1 MAKLIV
7 ISGEERQEFELAAF
21 NTIGRHPDNTIQILD
36 RIISKEHAQ
45 IQRAADGRFLLR
57 DLRSLNGTFLRGERI
72 SDHYLSDGDEF
83 TMGST
88 RIVFVD
94 KPKTDDALQ
103 RVTIAPGLT
112 ESHIRGRIQANT
124 TDFMPERQIADVTI
138 LRRDYERLRIGHELA
153 RAVGSELDLDKLL
166 PKILE
171 KAFELVGAD
180 RGVILLR
187 DERGVLQPRYV
198 KTRSGKSDPNIV
210 LSKTVLAEVETN
222 KAAVLSSDAT
232 MDARF
237 SGAHSIIMQ
246 GIRSTMTL
254 PLLHSGELLGIMHL
268 DSLFTSNAF
277 TEKDLQ
283 ICTGMAAQAAISIQ
297 NARLASRI
305 EREAQTRAQI
315 SRLIPPSVVEQV
327 VKGELTI
334 EKGGRLTEVTMLF
347 SDIRG
352 FTTMSDGRPP
362 QVAKGEPTT
371 YPGARLTAATML
383 YAYIRGFTRMSDGRP
398 AQEIVNTLN
407 EYFEVM
413 VDILFKYSGT
423 LDKFVGDEIIGL
435 FGAPIPIDDAPFKAV
450 ACGLAMLQGL
460 EEFNRTRA
468 SENQAPIRIG
478 IGINTGN
485 VITGSIGSTRALQYT
500 AIGDA
505 MNVASR
511 LVNIA
516 SPGEIIVSESTY
528 RLVAGRV
535 QAAQLP
541 PVKVKGKADE
551 LKVYRITGLRSTATP
566 LPGDWSGPTNG

>member
-21 NTIGRHPDNTIQILD
+21 NTIKKHPNNTIQILD

-45 IQRAADGRFLLR
+45 IQRAADGRYLLR
-57 DLRSLNGTFLRGERI
+57 DLRSLNGTFLRGERV
-72 SDHYLSDGDEF
+72 SDHYLLDGDEF

-94 KPKTDDALQ
+94 KPKADDALQ

-112 ESHIRGRIQANT
+112 ESHIRGRVQANT
-124 TDFMPERQIADVTI
+124 GDFMPERQIVDEKN

-166 PKILE
+166 PKILD

-180 RGVILLR
+180 RGVILLM
-187 DERGVLQPRYV
+187 DDKGELSPRFV

-210 LSKTVLAEVETN
+210 LSKTVMAEVTNN

-254 PLLHSGELLGIMHL
+254 PLLHSSELLGIMHL

-305 EREAQTRAQI
+305 EKEAQTRAQI

-362 QVAKGEPTT
+362 Q
-371 YPGARLTAATML
+371 
-383 YAYIRGFTRMSDGRP
+383 
-398 AQEIVNTLN
+398 EIVNTLN

-450 ACGLAMLQGL
+450 SCALAMLSAL

-468 SENQAPIRIG
+468 SENLAAIRIG

-511 LVNIA
+511 LVNVA
-516 SPGEIIVSESTY
+516 SSGEIIVSEDTF
-528 RLVAGRV
+528 RKIAGRID
-535 QAAQLP
+535 ATQLP
-541 PVKVKGKADE
+541 PVKVKGKAEE
-551 LKVYRITGLRSTATP
+551 LKVYRITGLRNIATP
-566 LPGDWSGPTNG
+566 VPAEWSGPTNG

>member
-45 IQRAADGRFLLR
+45 IQRSADGRFLLR

-94 KPKTDDALQ
+94 KPKADDALQ

-124 TDFMPERQIADVTI
+124 GDFMPERQIADEKI

-166 PKILE
+166 PKILD

-180 RGVILLR
+180 RGVILLL
-187 DERGVLQPRYV
+187 DERGELAPRFV

-210 LSKTVLAEVETN
+210 LSKTVMAEVTNN

-254 PLLHSGELLGIMHL
+254 PLLYANELLGIMHL

-283 ICTGMAAQAAISIQ
+283 ICTGMAQQAAISIQ

-334 EKGGRLTEVTMLF
+334 EKGGRLTECTMLF

-352 FTTMSDGRPP
+352 FTT
-362 QVAKGEPTT
+362 
-371 YPGARLTAATML
+371 
-383 YAYIRGFTRMSDGRP
+383 MSDGRP

-435 FGAPIPIDDAPFKAV
+435 FGAPINIDDAPFKAV
-450 ACGLAMLQGL
+450 ACALAMLQAL

-468 SENQAPIRIG
+468 SENQAAIRIG

-511 LVNIA
+511 LVNVA
-516 SPGEIIVSESTY
+516 GSGEIIISESTY
-528 RLVAGRV
+528 RHVAGRV
-535 QAAQLP
+535 EAAQLP
-541 PVKVKGKADE
+541 PVKVKGKAEE
-551 LKVYRITGLRSTATP
+551 LKVYRVTGLRNLQTP
-566 LPGDWSGPTNG
+566 VPSDWSGPTNG

>member
-7 ISGEERQEFELAAF
+7 ISGDERQEFELAAF

-45 IQRAADGRFLLR
+45 IQRAADGRYLLR
-57 DLRSLNGTFLRGERI
+57 DLRSLNGTFMRGERVA
-72 SDHYLSDGDEF
+72 DHYLSDGDEF

-88 RIVFVD
+88 RIIFVD
-94 KPKTDDALQ
+94 KPKIDDVLQ

-124 TDFMPERQIADVTI
+124 GDFMPERQIGDEKN

-166 PKILE
+166 PKILD

-180 RGVILLR
+180 RGVILLM
-187 DERGVLQPRYV
+187 DDKGEMSPRFV

-210 LSKTVLAEVETN
+210 LSKTVMAEVTTN
-222 KAAVLSSDAT
+222 RAAVLSSDAT

-254 PLLHSGELLGIMHL
+254 PLLHAGDLLGMMHL

-334 EKGGRLTEVTMLF
+334 ERGGRLTEATMLF

-362 QVAKGEPTT
+362 
-371 YPGARLTAATML
+371 
-383 YAYIRGFTRMSDGRP
+383 
-398 AQEIVNTLN
+398 QEIVNTLN

-435 FGAPIPIDDAPFKAV
+435 FGSPIPIDDAPFKAV
-450 ACGLAMLQGL
+450 ACALAMLQAL

-468 SENQAPIRIG
+468 AENQAPIRIG
-478 IGINTGN
+478 VGINTGN
-485 VITGSIGSTRALQYT
+485 VITGAIGSTRALQYT

-511 LVNIA
+511 LVNVA
-516 SPGEIIVSESTY
+516 GSGEIIVSENTY
-528 RLVAGRV
+528 RHVVGRV
-535 QAAQLP
+535 EATALP
-541 PVKVKGKADE
+541 PVKVKGKAEE
-551 LKVYRITGLRSTATP
+551 LKVFRVTGLRHTATQIP
-566 LPGDWSGPTNG
+566 SEWSGPTNG

>member
-7 ISGEERQEFELAAF
+7 ISGDERQEFELAAF

-45 IQRAADGRFLLR
+45 IQRAADGRYLLR
-57 DLRSLNGTFLRGERI
+57 DLRSLNGTFMRGERI
-72 SDHYLSDGDEF
+72 ADHYLSDGDEF

-94 KPKTDDALQ
+94 KPKTDDVLQ

-124 TDFMPERQIADVTI
+124 GDFMPERQIADDKN

-166 PKILE
+166 PKILD
-171 KAFELVGAD
+171 KAFELVGCD
-180 RGVILLR
+180 RGVILLV
-187 DERGVLQPRYV
+187 DDRGELQPRYV

-210 LSKTVLAEVETN
+210 LSKTVMAEVTTN
-222 KAAVLSSDAT
+222 RAAVLSSDAT

-254 PLLHSGELLGIMHL
+254 PLLHAGDLLGIMHL

-297 NARLASRI
+297 NARLATRI
-305 EREAQTRAQI
+305 EKEAQTRAQI

-327 VKGELTI
+327 LKGELTI
-334 EKGGRLTEVTMLF
+334 EKGGRQTEVTMLF

-352 FTTMSDGRPP
+352 FTT
-362 QVAKGEPTT
+362 
-371 YPGARLTAATML
+371 
-383 YAYIRGFTRMSDGRP
+383 MSDGRP

-435 FGAPIPIDDAPFKAV
+435 FGAPIAIDDAPFKAV
-450 ACGLAMLQGL
+450 ACALAMLQAL

-468 SENQAPIRIG
+468 AENQAAIRIG
-478 IGINTGN
+478 VGINTGN

-511 LVNIA
+511 LVNVA
-516 SPGEIIVSESTY
+516 SSGEIIVSEDTY
-528 RLVAGRV
+528 RHIVGRV
-535 QAAQLP
+535 EATALP
-541 PVKVKGKADE
+541 PVKVKGKAEE
-551 LKVYRITGLRSTATP
+551 LKVYRITGLRKMNAQ
-566 LPGDWSGPTNG
+566 LPGEWSGPTNS

>member
-1 MAKLIV
+1 MTKLIV
-7 ISGEERQEFELAAF
+7 ISGDERQEFELAAF
-21 NTIGRHPDNTIQILD
+21 NTIGRHPENTIQILD

-45 IQRAADGRFLLR
+45 IQRAADGRYLLR
-57 DLRSLNGTFLRGERI
+57 DLRSLNGTFMRGERV
-72 SDHYLSDGDEF
+72 SEHYLSDGDEF

-88 RIVFVD
+88 RIIFVD
-94 KPKTDDALQ
+94 KPKIDDVLQ

-112 ESHIRGRIQANT
+112 ESHIRGRIQAQSA
-124 TDFMPERQIADVTI
+124 DFMPERQISDEKN

-166 PKILE
+166 PKILD

-180 RGVILLR
+180 RGVILLV
-187 DERGVLQPRYV
+187 DDKGEMSPRFV

-210 LSKTVLAEVETN
+210 LSRTVIAEVTTN
-222 KAAVLSSDAT
+222 RAAVLSSDAT
-232 MDARF
+232 MDSRF

-297 NARLASRI
+297 NARLATRI
-305 EREAQTRAQI
+305 EKEAQTRAQFL
-315 SRLIPPSVVEQV
+315 RLIPPSVVEQV
-327 VKGELTI
+327 LKGELTI
-334 EKGGRLTEVTMLF
+334 EKGGRQTEVTMLF

-362 QVAKGEPTT
+362 Q
-371 YPGARLTAATML
+371 
-383 YAYIRGFTRMSDGRP
+383 
-398 AQEIVNTLN
+398 EIVNTLN

-413 VDILFKYSGT
+413 VDILFKYGGT

-435 FGAPIPIDDAPFKAV
+435 FGAPIAIEDAPFKAV

-468 SENQAPIRIG
+468 AENQAAIRIG
-478 IGINTGN
+478 IGINTGH

-505 MNVASR
+505 MNIASR
-511 LVNIA
+511 LVNVA
-516 SPGEIIVSESTY
+516 GSGEIIISENTY
-528 RLVAGRV
+528 RHVAGRV
-535 QAAQLP
+535 EATALL
-541 PVKVKGKADE
+541 PVKVKGKAEE
-551 LKVYRITGLRSTATP
+551 LKVFRITGLRKLATQTP
-566 LPGDWSGPTNG
+566 SDWSGPTNG

>member
-7 ISGEERQEFELAAF
+7 ISGDERQEFELAAF

-45 IQRAADGRFLLR
+45 IQRAADGRYLLR
-57 DLRSLNGTFLRGERI
+57 DLRSLNGTFMRGERI
-72 SDHYLSDGDEF
+72 ADHYLSDGDEF

-94 KPKTDDALQ
+94 KPKVDDVLQ

-124 TDFMPERQIADVTI
+124 GDFMPERQIADEKN

-166 PKILE
+166 PKILD

-180 RGVILLR
+180 RGVILLM
-187 DERGVLQPRYV
+187 DDKGELSPRFV

-210 LSKTVLAEVETN
+210 LSKTVMAEVTTN
-222 KAAVLSSDAT
+222 RAAVLSSDAT

-254 PLLHSGELLGIMHL
+254 PLLHAGDLLGIMHL

-297 NARLASRI
+297 NARLATRI
-305 EREAQTRAQI
+305 EKEAQTRAQI

-327 VKGELTI
+327 LKGELTI
-334 EKGGRLTEVTMLF
+334 EKGGRQTEVTMLF

-362 QVAKGEPTT
+362 
-371 YPGARLTAATML
+371 
-383 YAYIRGFTRMSDGRP
+383 
-398 AQEIVNTLN
+398 QEIVNTLN

-435 FGAPIPIDDAPFKAV
+435 FGAPIAIDDAPFKAV
-450 ACGLAMLQGL
+450 ACALAMLQAL

-468 SENQAPIRIG
+468 AENQAAIRIG
-478 IGINTGN
+478 VGINTGN

-511 LVNIA
+511 LVNVA
-516 SPGEIIVSESTY
+516 RSGEIIVSEDTY
-528 RLVAGRV
+528 RHIVGRV
-535 QAAQLP
+535 EATALP
-541 PVKVKGKADE
+541 PVKVKGKAEE
-551 LKVYRITGLRSTATP
+551 LKVFRITGLRGLAMPQPAEWT
-566 LPGDWSGPTNG
+566 GPTRG

>member
-7 ISGEERQEFELAAF
+7 ISGDERQEFELAAF

-45 IQRAADGRFLLR
+45 IQRAADGRYLLR
-57 DLRSLNGTFLRGERI
+57 DLRSLNGTFMRGERI
-72 SDHYLSDGDEF
+72 ADHYLNDGDEF

-94 KPKTDDALQ
+94 KPKADDVLQ

-124 TDFMPERQIADVTI
+124 GDFMPERQIADDKN

-166 PKILE
+166 PKILD

-180 RGVILLR
+180 RGVILLM
-187 DERGVLQPRYV
+187 DDRGELSPRFV

-210 LSKTVLAEVETN
+210 LSKTVMAEVTTN

-254 PLLHSGELLGIMHL
+254 PLLHAGDLLGIMHL

-297 NARLASRI
+297 NARLATRI
-305 EREAQTRAQI
+305 EKEAQTRAQI

-327 VKGELTI
+327 LKGELTI
-334 EKGGRLTEVTMLF
+334 EKGGRQQEVTMLF

-362 QVAKGEPTT
+362 
-371 YPGARLTAATML
+371 
-383 YAYIRGFTRMSDGRP
+383 
-398 AQEIVNTLN
+398 QEIVNTLN

-435 FGAPIPIDDAPFKAV
+435 FGAPIAIDDAPFKAV
-450 ACGLAMLQGL
+450 ACALAMLQAL

-468 SENQAPIRIG
+468 AENQAAIRIG

-511 LVNIA
+511 LVNVA
-516 SPGEIIVSESTY
+516 GSGEIIVSEDTY
-528 RLVAGRV
+528 RQIVGRV
-535 QAAQLP
+535 EATALP
-541 PVKVKGKADE
+541 PVKVKGKAEE
-551 LKVYRITGLRSTATP
+551 LKVYRLTGLRNVMTP
-566 LPGDWSGPTNG
+566 IPGEWSGPTKS

>member
-45 IQRAADGRFLLR
+45 IQRAGDGRYLLR
-57 DLRSLNGTFLRGERI
+57 DLRSLNGTFMRGERI
-72 SDHYLSDGDEF
+72 TDHYLVDGDEF

-94 KPKTDDALQ
+94 KPKPDDVLQ

-124 TDFMPERQIADVTI
+124 GDFMPERQIADDKI

-166 PKILE
+166 PKILD

-180 RGVILLR
+180 RGVILLH
-187 DERGVLQPRYV
+187 DDNGELTPRFV

-210 LSKTVLAEVETN
+210 LSKTVMAEVVNN

-254 PLLHSGELLGIMHL
+254 PLLHANELLGIMHL

-305 EREAQTRAQI
+305 EKEAQTRAQI

-327 VKGELTI
+327 VRGELVI
-334 EKGGRLTEVTMLF
+334 EKGGRLSEITMLF

-362 QVAKGEPTT
+362 
-371 YPGARLTAATML
+371 
-383 YAYIRGFTRMSDGRP
+383 
-398 AQEIVNTLN
+398 QEIVNTLN

-435 FGAPIPIDDAPFKAV
+435 FGAPIPIEDAPFKAV
-450 ACGLAMLQGL
+450 SCALAMMQAL

-468 SENQAPIRIG
+468 AENMPPLRIG
-478 IGINTGN
+478 VGINTGT

-516 SPGEIIVSESTY
+516 GSGDVIVSEDTF
-528 RLVAGRV
+528 RHIAGRV
-535 QAAQLP
+535 EAQQLP
-541 PVKVKGKADE
+541 PVKVKGKAEE
-551 LKVYRITGLRSTATP
+551 LKIYRVTGLRNIATP
-566 LPGDWSGPTNG
+566 VPGEWSGPTNA

>member
-7 ISGEERQEFELAAF
+7 ISGDERQEFELAAF

-45 IQRAADGRFLLR
+45 IQRAADGRYLLR
-57 DLRSLNGTFLRGERI
+57 DLRSLNGTFMRGERVA
-72 SDHYLSDGDEF
+72 DHYLTDGDEF

-94 KPKTDDALQ
+94 KPKTDDVLQ

-124 TDFMPERQIADVTI
+124 GDFMPERQIADDKN

-166 PKILE
+166 PKILD
-171 KAFELVGAD
+171 KAFELVGCD
-180 RGVILLR
+180 RGVILLV
-187 DERGVLQPRYV
+187 DDTGELSPRYV
-198 KTRSGKSDPNIV
+198 KTRSGKSDQNIV
-210 LSKTVLAEVETN
+210 LSKTVMAEVTTN
-222 KAAVLSSDAT
+222 RAAVLSSDAT

-254 PLLHSGELLGIMHL
+254 PLLHAGDLLGIMHL

-297 NARLASRI
+297 NARLATRI
-305 EREAQTRAQI
+305 EKEAQTRAQI

-327 VKGELTI
+327 LKGELQI
-334 EKGGRLTEVTMLF
+334 EKGGRLQEVTMLF

-362 QVAKGEPTT
+362 Q
-371 YPGARLTAATML
+371 
-383 YAYIRGFTRMSDGRP
+383 
-398 AQEIVNTLN
+398 EIVNTLN

-413 VDILFKYSGT
+413 VDILFKYAGT

-435 FGAPIPIDDAPFKAV
+435 FGAPIAIEDAPFKAV
-450 ACGLAMLQGL
+450 ACGIAMLQGL

-468 SENQAPIRIG
+468 AENQAAIRIG

-511 LVNIA
+511 LVNVA
-516 SPGEIIVSESTY
+516 GSGEIIVSEDTY
-528 RLVAGRV
+528 RHVVGRV
-535 QAAQLP
+535 DATALQ

-551 LKVYRITGLRSTATP
+551 LKVYRINGLRKLATP
-566 LPGDWSGPTNG
+566 LPGEWSGPTNG

>member
-7 ISGEERQEFELAAF
+7 ISGDERQEFELAAF

-45 IQRAADGRFLLR
+45 IQRGADGRYLLR
-57 DLRSLNGTFLRGERI
+57 DLRSLNGTFMRGERI
-72 SDHYLSDGDEF
+72 ADHYLNDGDEF

-94 KPKTDDALQ
+94 KPKADDVLQ

-124 TDFMPERQIADVTI
+124 GDFMPERQIADDKN

-166 PKILE
+166 PKILD

-180 RGVILLR
+180 RGVILLM
-187 DERGVLQPRYV
+187 DNRGELQPRFV

-210 LSKTVLAEVETN
+210 LSKTVMAEVTTN
-222 KAAVLSSDAT
+222 RAAVLSSDAT

-254 PLLHSGELLGIMHL
+254 PLLHAGDLLGIMHL

-297 NARLASRI
+297 NARLATRI
-305 EREAQTRAQI
+305 EKEAQTRAQI

-327 VKGELTI
+327 LKGELTI
-334 EKGGRLTEVTMLF
+334 EKGGRQQEVTMLF

-362 QVAKGEPTT
+362 
-371 YPGARLTAATML
+371 
-383 YAYIRGFTRMSDGRP
+383 
-398 AQEIVNTLN
+398 QEIVNTLN

-435 FGAPIPIDDAPFKAV
+435 FGAPIAIDDAPFKAV
-450 ACGLAMLQGL
+450 ACALAMLQGL

-468 SENQAPIRIG
+468 AENQAAIRIG

-511 LVNIA
+511 LVNVA
-516 SPGEIIVSESTY
+516 GSGEIIVSEDTY
-528 RLVAGRV
+528 RQLSGRV
-535 QAAQLP
+535 EATALP
-541 PVKVKGKADE
+541 PVKVKGKAEE
-551 LKVYRITGLRSTATP
+551 LKVYRITGLRNLMTP
-566 LPGDWSGPTNG
+566 IPSEWSGPTKI

>member
-45 IQRAADGRFLLR
+45 IQRAADGRYLLR
-57 DLRSLNGTFLRGERI
+57 DLKSLNGTFMRGERVA
-72 SDHYLSDGDEF
+72 DHYLNDGDEF

-88 RIVFVD
+88 RIIFAD
-94 KPKTDDALQ
+94 KPKQDDALG

-112 ESHIRGRIQANT
+112 ESHIRGRVQASSA
-124 TDFMPERQIADVTI
+124 DFLPERQIADEKA

-180 RGVILLR
+180 RGVILLA
-187 DERGVLQPRYV
+187 DDKNELVPRHV
-198 KTRSGKSDPNIV
+198 KTKSGKSDPNIV
-210 LSKTVLAEVETN
+210 LSKTVMAEVMNN

-254 PLLHSGELLGIMHL
+254 PLLYAGDLLGIMHL

-305 EREAQTRAQI
+305 EKEAQTRAQI
-315 SRLIPPSVVEQV
+315 SRLIPASVVEQV
-327 VKGELTI
+327 VKGELVI
-334 EKGGRLTEVTMLF
+334 EKGGRQQELTMLF

-352 FTTMSDGRPP
+352 FTSSSDGRPP
-362 QVAKGEPTT
+362 QEVVD
-371 YPGARLTAATML
+371 
-383 YAYIRGFTRMSDGRP
+383 S
-398 AQEIVNTLN
+398 LN

-413 VDILFKYSGT
+413 VDVLFKYHGT

-435 FGAPIPIDDAPFKAV
+435 FGAPIALDDAPFKGVSCAV
-450 ACGLAMLQGL
+450 AMLEAL

-468 SENQAPIRIG
+468 AEGLAAIEIG

-485 VITGSIGSTRALQYT
+485 VITGAIGSTRALQYT

-511 LVNIA
+511 LVNVA
-516 SPGEIIVSESTY
+516 QRGQIIISEDTY
-528 RLVAGRV
+528 RHCVGRINAQPLQPV
-535 QAAQLP
+535 Q
-541 PVKVKGKADE
+541 VKGKKDA
-551 LKVYRITGLRSTATP
+551 LRIYRVTGLRTNSITP
-566 LPGDWSGPTNG
+566 VPGEWSGPTNG

>member
-45 IQRAADGRFLLR
+45 IQRAADGRYLLR
-57 DLRSLNGTFLRGERI
+57 DLRSLNGTFMRGERVA
-72 SDHYLSDGDEF
+72 DHYLTDNDEF

-94 KPKTDDALQ
+94 KPKADDVLQ

-124 TDFMPERQIADVTI
+124 GDFMPERQIADDKN

-166 PKILE
+166 PKILD

-180 RGVILLR
+180 RGVILLS
-187 DERGVLQPRYV
+187 DDKSSELIPRFV

-210 LSKTVLAEVETN
+210 LSKTVMSEVINN

-254 PLLHSGELLGIMHL
+254 PLLHANELLGIMHL

-283 ICTGMAAQAAISIQ
+283 ICTGMASQAAISIQ
-297 NARLASRI
+297 NARLATRI
-305 EREAQTRAQI
+305 KSEEQTRAQI

-327 VKGELTI
+327 LKGELVI
-334 EKGGRLTEVTMLF
+334 EKGGRVTEVTMLF

-362 QVAKGEPTT
+362 Q
-371 YPGARLTAATML
+371 
-383 YAYIRGFTRMSDGRP
+383 
-398 AQEIVNTLN
+398 EIVNTLN

-413 VDILFKYSGT
+413 VDILFQYSGT

-435 FGAPIPIDDAPFKAV
+435 FGAPIAIEDAPFKAV
-450 ACGLAMLQGL
+450 SCGVGMMQAL

-468 SENQAPIRIG
+468 SEGQTPIRIG

-511 LVNIA
+511 LVN
-516 SPGEIIVSESTY
+516 
-528 RLVAGRV
+528 VAGSGDIIISEDTMRHVVGRV
-535 QAAQLP
+535 EATELP
-541 PVKVKGKADE
+541 PVKVKGKAE
-551 LKVYRITGLRSTATP
+551 ALKVFRVTGLRNTATP
-566 LPGDWSGPTNG
+566 VPGEWSGPTNG

>member
-7 ISGEERQEFELAAF
+7 ISGDERQEFELAAF

-45 IQRAADGRFLLR
+45 IQRAADGRYLLR
-57 DLRSLNGTFLRGERI
+57 DLRSLNGTFMRGERI
-72 SDHYLSDGDEF
+72 ADHYLNDGDEF

-94 KPKTDDALQ
+94 KPKADDVLQ

-124 TDFMPERQIADVTI
+124 GDFMPERQIADDKN

-166 PKILE
+166 PKILD

-180 RGVILLR
+180 RGVILLM
-187 DERGVLQPRYV
+187 DDRGELSPRFV

-210 LSKTVLAEVETN
+210 LSKTVMAEVTTN
-222 KAAVLSSDAT
+222 RAAVLSSDAT

-254 PLLHSGELLGIMHL
+254 PLLHAGDLLGIMHL

-297 NARLASRI
+297 NARLATRI
-305 EREAQTRAQI
+305 EKEAQTRAQI

-327 VKGELTI
+327 LKGELTI
-334 EKGGRLTEVTMLF
+334 EKGGRQQEVTMLF

-362 QVAKGEPTT
+362 
-371 YPGARLTAATML
+371 
-383 YAYIRGFTRMSDGRP
+383 
-398 AQEIVNTLN
+398 QEIVNTLN

-435 FGAPIPIDDAPFKAV
+435 FGAPIAIEDAPFKAV
-450 ACGLAMLQGL
+450 ACALAMLQGL

-468 SENQAPIRIG
+468 AENQAAIRIG
-478 IGINTGN
+478 VGINTGN

-511 LVNIA
+511 LVNVA
-516 SPGEIIVSESTY
+516 GSGEIIVSEDTY
-528 RLVAGRV
+528 GHIRGRV
-535 QAAQLP
+535 EATALP

-551 LKVYRITGLRSTATP
+551 LKVYRITGLRNVLTP
-566 LPGDWSGPTNG
+566 IPGEWSGPTKS

>member
-7 ISGEERQEFELAAF
+7 ISGDERQEFELAAF

-45 IQRAADGRFLLR
+45 IQRAADGRYLLR
-57 DLRSLNGTFLRGERI
+57 DLRSLNGTFMRGERI
-72 SDHYLSDGDEF
+72 ADHYLNDGDEF

-94 KPKTDDALQ
+94 KPKVDDVLQ

-124 TDFMPERQIADVTI
+124 GDFMPERQIADDKN

-166 PKILE
+166 PKILD

-180 RGVILLR
+180 RGVILLM
-187 DERGVLQPRYV
+187 DNHGELSPRFV

-210 LSKTVLAEVETN
+210 LSKTVMAEVTTN
-222 KAAVLSSDAT
+222 RAAVLSSDAT

-254 PLLHSGELLGIMHL
+254 PLLHAGDLLGIMHL

-297 NARLASRI
+297 NARLATRI
-305 EREAQTRAQI
+305 EKEAQTRAQI

-327 VKGELTI
+327 LKGELTI
-334 EKGGRLTEVTMLF
+334 EKGGRQQEVTMLF

-362 QVAKGEPTT
+362 
-371 YPGARLTAATML
+371 
-383 YAYIRGFTRMSDGRP
+383 
-398 AQEIVNTLN
+398 QEIVNTLN

-435 FGAPIPIDDAPFKAV
+435 FGAPIAIEDAPFKAV
-450 ACGLAMLQGL
+450 ACALAMLQGL

-468 SENQAPIRIG
+468 AENQAAIRIG
-478 IGINTGN
+478 VGINTGN

-511 LVNIA
+511 LVNVA
-516 SPGEIIVSESTY
+516 GSGEIIVSEDTY
-528 RLVAGRV
+528 GHIRGRV
-535 QAAQLP
+535 EATALP
-541 PVKVKGKADE
+541 PVKVKGKAEE
-551 LKVYRITGLRSTATP
+551 LKVYRITGLRNVMTP
-566 LPGDWSGPTNG
+566 IPGEWSGPTKS

>member
-57 DLRSLNGTFLRGERI
+57 DLRSLNGTFLRGERV

-94 KPKTDDALQ
+94 KPKADDALQ

-124 TDFMPERQIADVTI
+124 GDFIPERQIADEKI

-166 PKILE
+166 PKILD

-180 RGVILLR
+180 RGVILLA
-187 DERGVLQPRYV
+187 DDRGEMVPRFV

-210 LSKTVLAEVETN
+210 LSNTVMAEVKTN

-254 PLLHSGELLGIMHL
+254 PLLHANELLGIMHL

-283 ICTGMAAQAAISIQ
+283 VCTGMAQQAAISIQ

-334 EKGGRLTEVTMLF
+334 EKGGRLTECTMLF

-352 FTTMSDGRPP
+352 FTT
-362 QVAKGEPTT
+362 
-371 YPGARLTAATML
+371 
-383 YAYIRGFTRMSDGRP
+383 MSDGRP

-435 FGAPIPIDDAPFKAV
+435 FGAPIAIDDAPFKAV
-450 ACGLAMLQGL
+450 ACGIAMLQAL

-468 SENQAPIRIG
+468 AESQAPIRIG

-511 LVNIA
+511 LVNVA
-516 SPGEIIVSESTY
+516 GSGEIIISEHTF
-528 RLVAGRV
+528 RHVAGRV
-535 QAAQLP
+535 EAAQLP
-541 PVKVKGKADE
+541 PVKVKGKAEE
-551 LKVYRITGLRSTATP
+551 LKVYRVTGLRTHQTP
-566 LPGDWSGPTNG
+566 VPGDWSGPTNG

>member
-1 MAKLIV
+1 MPIAALLVGWERSTIVERYFESAMAKLIV
-7 ISGEERQEFELAAF
+7 ISGDERQEFELAAF

-45 IQRAADGRFLLR
+45 IQRSADGRYLLR
-57 DLRSLNGTFLRGERI
+57 DLRSLNGTFMRGERMNE
-72 SDHYLSDGDEF
+72 HMLGDGDEF

-88 RIVFVD
+88 RIVFSD
-94 KPKTDDALQ
+94 KPKADDALQ

-124 TDFMPERQIADVTI
+124 GDFMPERQIADDKI

-166 PKILE
+166 PKILD

-180 RGVILLR
+180 RGVILLM
-187 DERGVLQPRYV
+187 DDKGEMSPQFV

-210 LSKTVLAEVETN
+210 LSKTVMAEVTTN
-222 KAAVLSSDAT
+222 RAAVLSSDAT
-232 MDARF
+232 MDARY

-254 PLLHSGELLGIMHL
+254 RLLHAGDLLGIMHL

-305 EREAQTRAQI
+305 EKEAQTRAQI

-327 VKGELTI
+327 LKGELVI
-334 EKGGRLTEVTMLF
+334 EKGGRVTEVTMLF

-362 QVAKGEPTT
+362 
-371 YPGARLTAATML
+371 
-383 YAYIRGFTRMSDGRP
+383 
-398 AQEIVNTLN
+398 QEIVNTLN

-435 FGAPIPIDDAPFKAV
+435 FGAPIAIDDAPFKAV
-450 ACGLAMLQGL
+450 ACALAMLQGL

-468 SENQAPIRIG
+468 AENQAAIRIG

-516 SPGEIIVSESTY
+516 SPGEIIISEHTY
-528 RLVAGRV
+528 RHVAGKV
-535 QAAQLP
+535 EATQLP

-551 LKVYRITGLRSTATP
+551 LKVYRVTGLRNVHTP
-566 LPGDWSGPTNG
+566 LPGEWA

>member
-7 ISGEERQEFELAAF
+7 ISGDERQEFELAAF
-21 NTIGRHPDNTIQILD
+21 NTIGRHPENTIQVLD
-36 RIISKEHAQ
+36 RIISKNHAQ

-57 DLRSLNGTFLRGERI
+57 DLGSLNGSFLRGERV
-72 SDHYLSDGDEF
+72 SERYLLDGDEV

-94 KPKTDDALQ
+94 KPKADDALQ

-124 TDFMPERQIADVTI
+124 GDFMPERQIADDKI

-153 RAVGSELDLDKLL
+153 RAVGVELDLDKLL
-166 PKILE
+166 PKILD

-187 DERGVLQPRYV
+187 DNHGVLVPRYV

-210 LSKTVLAEVETN
+210 LSKTVMAEVETN

-254 PLLHSGELLGIMHL
+254 PLLQSGDLLGIMHL

-283 ICTGMAAQAAISIQ
+283 VCTGMAAQAAMSIQ
-297 NARLASRI
+297 NARLATRI
-305 EREAQTRAQI
+305 EQEAQTRAQI

-334 EKGGRLTEVTMLF
+334 EKGGRLSEVTMLF

-352 FTTMSDGRPP
+352 FTT
-362 QVAKGEPTT
+362 
-371 YPGARLTAATML
+371 
-383 YAYIRGFTRMSDGRP
+383 MSDGRP

-413 VDILFKYSGT
+413 VDILFKYTGT

-435 FGAPIPIDDAPFKAV
+435 FGAPIAIDDAPFKAV
-450 ACGLAMLQGL
+450 SCALAMLQAL

-468 SENQAPIRIG
+468 AENQAPIRIG

-511 LVNIA
+511 LVNVA
-516 SPGEIIVSESTY
+516 SAGEIIVSESTF

-535 QAAQLP
+535 EATALP
-541 PVKVKGKADE
+541 PVKVKGKAEE
-551 LKVYRITGLRSTATP
+551 LKVFRITGLRSVVTP
-566 LPGDWSGPTNG
+566 LPHEWSGPTNA

>member
-7 ISGEERQEFELAAF
+7 ISGDERQEFELAAF

-45 IQRAADGRFLLR
+45 IQRAADGRYLLR
-57 DLRSLNGTFLRGERI
+57 DLRSLNGTFMRGERI
-72 SDHYLSDGDEF
+72 ADHYLSDGDEF

-94 KPKTDDALQ
+94 KPKTDDVLQ

-124 TDFMPERQIADVTI
+124 GDFMPERQIADDKN

-166 PKILE
+166 PKILD
-171 KAFELVGAD
+171 KAFELVGCD
-180 RGVILLR
+180 RGVILLL
-187 DERGVLQPRYV
+187 DDHGELSPRYV

-210 LSKTVLAEVETN
+210 LSKTVMAEVTTN
-222 KAAVLSSDAT
+222 RAAVLSSDAT

-254 PLLHSGELLGIMHL
+254 PLLHAGDLLGIMHL

-297 NARLASRI
+297 NARLATRI
-305 EREAQTRAQI
+305 EKEAQTRAQI

-327 VKGELTI
+327 LKGELQI
-334 EKGGRLTEVTMLF
+334 EKGGRQQEVTMLF

-362 QVAKGEPTT
+362 
-371 YPGARLTAATML
+371 
-383 YAYIRGFTRMSDGRP
+383 
-398 AQEIVNTLN
+398 QEIVNTLN

-435 FGAPIPIDDAPFKAV
+435 FGAPIAIDDAPFKAV
-450 ACGLAMLQGL
+450 ACALAMLQGL

-468 SENQAPIRIG
+468 AENQAAIRIG

-511 LVNIA
+511 LVNVA
-516 SPGEIIVSESTY
+516 SSGEIIVSEDTY
-528 RLVAGRV
+528 RHVVGRV
-535 QAAQLP
+535 DATALP
-541 PVKVKGKADE
+541 PVKVKGKAEE
-551 LKVYRITGLRSTATP
+551 LKVYRINALRKMATP
-566 LPGDWSGPTNG
+566 LPGEWSGPTKS

>member
-45 IQRAADGRFLLR
+45 IQRAADGRYLLR
-57 DLRSLNGTFLRGERI
+57 DLRSLNGTFMRGERVA
-72 SDHYLSDGDEF
+72 DHYLSDNDEF

-94 KPKTDDALQ
+94 KPKADDVLQ

-124 TDFMPERQIADVTI
+124 GDFMPERQIADDKN

-166 PKILE
+166 PKILD

-187 DERGVLQPRYV
+187 NDASQELEPRFV

-210 LSKTVLAEVETN
+210 LSKTVMAEVVNN

-254 PLLHSGELLGIMHL
+254 PLLHANELLGIMHL

-305 EREAQTRAQI
+305 EKEAQTRAQI

-327 VKGELTI
+327 LKGELVI
-334 EKGGRLTEVTMLF
+334 EKGGRVTEVTMLF

-362 QVAKGEPTT
+362 
-371 YPGARLTAATML
+371 
-383 YAYIRGFTRMSDGRP
+383 
-398 AQEIVNTLN
+398 QEIVNTLN

-435 FGAPIPIDDAPFKAV
+435 FGAPIAIDDAPFKAV
-450 ACGLAMLQGL
+450 ACGIAMFQAL

-468 SENQAPIRIG
+468 SENQPPLRIG

-511 LVNIA
+511 LVNVA
-516 SPGEIIVSESTY
+516 SSGEIIISEDTFKH
-528 RLVAGRV
+528 VAGRV
-535 QAAQLP
+535 EATQLP

-551 LKVYRITGLRSTATP
+551 LKVYRVTGLRNVQTP
-566 LPGDWSGPTNG
+566 APGEWAGPTNG

>member
-45 IQRAADGRFLLR
+45 IQRSADGRFLLR

-72 SDHYLSDGDEF
+72 ADHYLADGDEF

-94 KPKTDDALQ
+94 KPKADDALQ

-124 TDFMPERQIADVTI
+124 GDFMPERQIADEKI

-166 PKILE
+166 PKILD

-180 RGVILLR
+180 RGVILLV
-187 DERGVLQPRYV
+187 DEKGSNGELTPRFV

-210 LSKTVLAEVETN
+210 LSKTVMAEVTSN

-254 PLLHSGELLGIMHL
+254 PLLYANELLGIMHL

-283 ICTGMAAQAAISIQ
+283 ICTGMAQQAAISIQ

-334 EKGGRLTEVTMLF
+334 EKGGRLTECTMLF

-352 FTTMSDGRPP
+352 FTT
-362 QVAKGEPTT
+362 
-371 YPGARLTAATML
+371 
-383 YAYIRGFTRMSDGRP
+383 MSDGRP

-435 FGAPIPIDDAPFKAV
+435 FGAPIHIDDAPFKAV
-450 ACGLAMLQGL
+450 ACGLAMLQAL

-511 LVNIA
+511 LVNVAA
-516 SPGEIIVSESTY
+516 SGEIIISEHTY
-528 RLVAGRV
+528 RHVAGRV
-535 QAAQLP
+535 EAAQLP
-541 PVKVKGKADE
+541 PVKVKGKAEE
-551 LKVYRITGLRSTATP
+551 LKVYRVTGLRTLQTP
-566 LPGDWSGPTNG
+566 VPGDWAGPTNA

>member
-7 ISGEERQEFELAAF
+7 ISGDERQEFELAAF

-45 IQRAADGRFLLR
+45 IQRAADGRYLLR
-57 DLRSLNGTFLRGERI
+57 DLRSLNGTFMRGERVA
-72 SDHYLSDGDEF
+72 DHYLSDGDEF

-94 KPKTDDALQ
+94 KPKTDDVLQ

-124 TDFMPERQIADVTI
+124 GDFMPERQISDDKN

-166 PKILE
+166 PKILD
-171 KAFELVGAD
+171 KAFELVGCD
-180 RGVILLR
+180 RGVILLM
-187 DERGVLQPRYV
+187 DGNGELSPRFV

-210 LSKTVLAEVETN
+210 LSKTVLAEVTTN
-222 KAAVLSSDAT
+222 RAAVLSSDAT

-254 PLLHSGELLGIMHL
+254 PLLHAGDLLGIMHL

-297 NARLASRI
+297 NARLATRI
-305 EREAQTRAQI
+305 EKEAQTRAQI

-327 VKGELTI
+327 LKGELTI
-334 EKGGRLTEVTMLF
+334 EKGGRQQEVTMLF

-362 QVAKGEPTT
+362 
-371 YPGARLTAATML
+371 
-383 YAYIRGFTRMSDGRP
+383 
-398 AQEIVNTLN
+398 QEIVNTLN

-435 FGAPIPIDDAPFKAV
+435 FGAPIAIEDAPFKAV
-450 ACGLAMLQGL
+450 ACALAMLQGL

-468 SENQAPIRIG
+468 AENQAAIRIG

-511 LVNIA
+511 LVNVA
-516 SPGEIIVSESTY
+516 GSGEIIVSEDTY
-528 RLVAGRV
+528 RHLVGRV
-535 QAAQLP
+535 EATALP

-551 LKVYRITGLRSTATP
+551 LKVYRITGLRKLATP
-566 LPGDWSGPTNG
+566 LPGEWAGPTNS

>member
-45 IQRAADGRFLLR
+45 IQRAADGRYLLR
-57 DLRSLNGTFLRGERI
+57 DLRSLNGTFMRGERVA
-72 SDHYLSDGDEF
+72 DHYLSDNDEF

-94 KPKTDDALQ
+94 KPKADDVLQ

-124 TDFMPERQIADVTI
+124 GDFMPERQIADDKN

-166 PKILE
+166 PKILD

-187 DERGVLQPRYV
+187 NDASQELEPRFV

-210 LSKTVLAEVETN
+210 LSKTVMAEVVNN

-254 PLLHSGELLGIMHL
+254 PLLHANELLGIMHL

-283 ICTGMAAQAAISIQ
+283 ICTGMASQAAISIQ

-305 EREAQTRAQI
+305 EKEAQTRAQI

-327 VKGELTI
+327 LKGELVI
-334 EKGGRLTEVTMLF
+334 EKGGRVTEVTMLF

-362 QVAKGEPTT
+362 
-371 YPGARLTAATML
+371 
-383 YAYIRGFTRMSDGRP
+383 
-398 AQEIVNTLN
+398 QEIVNTLN

-435 FGAPIPIDDAPFKAV
+435 FGAPIAIEDAPFKAV
-450 ACGLAMLQGL
+450 ACGIAMFQAL

-468 SENQAPIRIG
+468 SENQPPLRIG

-511 LVNIA
+511 LVNVA
-516 SPGEIIVSESTY
+516 SSGEIIISEDTY
-528 RLVAGRV
+528 RAVAGRV
-535 QAAQLP
+535 EATQLP

-551 LKVYRITGLRSTATP
+551 LKVYRVTGLRNVTTP
-566 LPGDWSGPTNG
+566 MPGEWAGPTNG

>member
-7 ISGEERQEFELAAF
+7 ISGDERQEFELAAF

-45 IQRAADGRFLLR
+45 IQRAADGRYLLR
-57 DLRSLNGTFLRGERI
+57 DLRSLNGTFMRGERI
-72 SDHYLSDGDEF
+72 ADHYLNDGDEF

-94 KPKTDDALQ
+94 KPKVDDVLQ

-124 TDFMPERQIADVTI
+124 GDFMPERQIADDKN

-166 PKILE
+166 PKILD

-180 RGVILLR
+180 RGVILLM
-187 DERGVLQPRYV
+187 DDRGELSPRFV

-210 LSKTVLAEVETN
+210 LSKTVMAEVTTN
-222 KAAVLSSDAT
+222 RAAVLSSDAT

-254 PLLHSGELLGIMHL
+254 PLLHAGDLLGIMHL

-297 NARLASRI
+297 NARLATRI
-305 EREAQTRAQI
+305 EKEAQTRAQI

-327 VKGELTI
+327 LKGELTI
-334 EKGGRLTEVTMLF
+334 EKGGRQQEVTMLF

-362 QVAKGEPTT
+362 
-371 YPGARLTAATML
+371 
-383 YAYIRGFTRMSDGRP
+383 
-398 AQEIVNTLN
+398 QEIVNTLN

-435 FGAPIPIDDAPFKAV
+435 FGAPIAIEDAPFKAV
-450 ACGLAMLQGL
+450 ACALAMLQGL

-468 SENQAPIRIG
+468 AENQAAIRIG
-478 IGINTGN
+478 VGINTGN

-511 LVNIA
+511 LVNVA
-516 SPGEIIVSESTY
+516 GSGEIIVSEDTY
-528 RLVAGRV
+528 RHIKGRV
-535 QAAQLP
+535 EATALP

-551 LKVYRITGLRSTATP
+551 LKVYRITGLRNVMTP
-566 LPGDWSGPTNG
+566 IPGEWSGPTKS

>member
-7 ISGEERQEFELAAF
+7 ISGDERQEFELAAF

-45 IQRAADGRFLLR
+45 IQRAADGRYLLR
-57 DLRSLNGTFLRGERI
+57 DLRSLNGTFMRGERI
-72 SDHYLSDGDEF
+72 ADHYLNDGDEF

-94 KPKTDDALQ
+94 KPKVDDVLQ

-124 TDFMPERQIADVTI
+124 GDFMPERQIADDKN

-166 PKILE
+166 PKILD

-180 RGVILLR
+180 RGVILLM
-187 DERGVLQPRYV
+187 DDRGELSPRFV

-210 LSKTVLAEVETN
+210 LSKTVMAEVTTN
-222 KAAVLSSDAT
+222 RAAVLSSDAT

-254 PLLHSGELLGIMHL
+254 PLLHAGDLLGIMHL

-297 NARLASRI
+297 NARLATRI
-305 EREAQTRAQI
+305 EKEAQTRAQI

-327 VKGELTI
+327 LKGELTI
-334 EKGGRLTEVTMLF
+334 EKGGRQQEVTMLF

-362 QVAKGEPTT
+362 
-371 YPGARLTAATML
+371 
-383 YAYIRGFTRMSDGRP
+383 
-398 AQEIVNTLN
+398 QEIVNTLN

-435 FGAPIPIDDAPFKAV
+435 FGAPIAIEDAPFKAV
-450 ACGLAMLQGL
+450 ACALAMLQGL

-468 SENQAPIRIG
+468 AENQAAIRIG
-478 IGINTGN
+478 VGINTGN

-511 LVNIA
+511 LVNVA
-516 SPGEIIVSESTY
+516 GSGEIIVSEDTY
-528 RLVAGRV
+528 GHIRGRV
-535 QAAQLP
+535 EATALP

-551 LKVYRITGLRSTATP
+551 LKVYRITGLRNVLTP
-566 LPGDWSGPTNG
+566 IPGEWSGPTKS

>member
-21 NTIGRHPDNTIQILD
+21 NTIGRHPDNTVQILD

-45 IQRAADGRFLLR
+45 IQRGADGRYLLR
-57 DLRSLNGTFLRGERI
+57 DLRSLNGTFVRGERVA
-72 SDHYLSDGDEF
+72 DHHLQDGDEF

-88 RIVFVD
+88 RILFVD
-94 KPKTDDALQ
+94 KSRSDDALQ

-124 TDFMPERQIADVTI
+124 GDFMPERQIADEKN

-166 PKILE
+166 PKILD

-180 RGVILLR
+180 RGVILLM
-187 DERGVLQPRYV
+187 DDKCELQPRYV

-210 LSKTVLAEVETN
+210 LSKTVMAEVTNN

-237 SGAHSIIMQ
+237 SNAHSIIMQ

-268 DSLFTSNAF
+268 DSMFTSNAF

-362 QVAKGEPTT
+362 Q
-371 YPGARLTAATML
+371 
-383 YAYIRGFTRMSDGRP
+383 
-398 AQEIVNTLN
+398 EIVNTLN

-450 ACGLAMLQGL
+450 SCAIAMLHGL

-468 SENQAPIRIG
+468 AENLAPIRIG

-516 SPGEIIVSESTY
+516 GSGEIIVSEDTF
-528 RLVAGRV
+528 RKIVGRIE
-535 QAAQLP
+535 ATALP
-541 PVKVKGKADE
+541 PVKVKGKAEE
-551 LKVYRITGLRSTATP
+551 LKVYRITGLRSLATP
-566 LPGDWSGPTNG
+566 LPGEWGGPTKG